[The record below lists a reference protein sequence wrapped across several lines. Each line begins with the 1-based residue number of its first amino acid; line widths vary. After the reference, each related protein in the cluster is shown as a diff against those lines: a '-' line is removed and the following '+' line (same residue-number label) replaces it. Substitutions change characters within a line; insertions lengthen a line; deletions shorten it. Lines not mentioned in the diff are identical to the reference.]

1 MGMLLNQQQQQQKM
15 TIKSEDFRCLFK
27 SLKFY
32 FVVESFSNIF
42 ILRGGC
48 LEKGGCRQLS
58 GTAGQGQ
65 GRFVGF
71 IAVLR
76 LVEILPHDR
85 VERFAPEAKD
95 LAEGQP
101 EVLVGGG
108 VDDGVEETVGVAQP
122 EEERRQPARDDQRGR
137 LVAHER
143 TDQGQHEKREPAQ
156 REGAHDDPQRRRR
169 LSHSSPQKIKR
180 KLTEIPPDE

>member
-1 MGMLLNQQQQQQKM
+1 MSGHQSGLVVVAHLL
-15 TIKSEDFRCLFK
+15 
-27 SLKFY
+27 
-32 FVVESFSNIF
+32 VV
-42 ILRGGC
+42 
-48 LEKGGCRQLS
+48 
-58 GTAGQGQ
+58 
-65 GRFVGF
+65 
-71 IAVLR
+71 AVLR

-85 VERFAPEAKD
+85 IEGFAPEAKD

-137 LVAHER
+137 LVTHER

-156 REGAHDDPQRRRR
+156 REGAHDDPQRRRS
-169 LSHSSPQKIKR
+169 LSHSSSNQIKIQMNN
-180 KLTEIPPDE
+180 EIHSLGIVIKSWTLII